1 MTSAFS
7 RLREKAGD
15 EGLRAR
21 RRERADDMTELNRLD
36 AHDAV
41 ARLQRREITAVELL
55 RACLERIA
63 AREAE
68 VRAFVRIDADAA
80 LAQAR
85 ALDAGPIRGPLHGLP
100 LGVKDLLDTAD
111 LPTAYGTPLYA
122 RHQPAADAA
131 AVALCREAG
140 AVIVGKT
147 VTTELA
153 YFTPGP
159 TRNPLALAYTP
170 GGSSSG
176 SAAAV
181 ADAMLPLALG
191 TQTAG
196 SIIRPAAYCGIVGF
210 KPSWG
215 RVPRTGLKGLSD
227 SLDTIGGFARSV
239 RDAALLAGVL
249 TSDTRLARCAEDAV
263 AAPRIGWCR
272 TPWWGAAD
280 ADAQSAFADA
290 QAALAPRAVASA
302 DPDLPDGFDTL
313 VDLQK
318 SVMAW
323 EMARSLSHERLRHRD
338 GLSAK
343 LCALI
348 DEGLAIDGTRHAC
361 NLATLAAWRARTDA
375 LFGDCDVIVAP
386 STTGEAPAGLE
397 ATGDPLF
404 CRAWTALGL
413 PCVHLPFAR
422 GAHGLP
428 VGVQLVGR
436 IGDDHRL
443 LAFARWTHERLRG

>member
-1 MTSAFS
+1 MT
-7 RLREKAGD
+7 D
-15 EGLRAR
+15 
-21 RRERADDMTELNRLD
+21 LNRLD
-36 AHDAV
+36 AHDAA
-41 ARLQRREITAVELL
+41 ARLARREITDVDLL

-63 AREAE
+63 EREAD

-85 ALDAGPIRGPLHGLP
+85 ALDAGPIRGSLHGLP

-131 AVALCREAG
+131 VVALCREAG

-153 YFTPGP
+153 YFNPGP
-159 TRNPLALAYTP
+159 THNPLALDHTP

-210 KPSWG
+210 KPSYG

-239 RDAALLAGVL
+239 RDTALLGGVL
-249 TSDTRLARCAEDAV
+249 AGDARLARCDAST

-272 TPWWGAAD
+272 TPWWGSAD
-280 ADAQSAFADA
+280 ADTQRTFADA
-290 QAALAPRAVASA
+290 QAVLAPQAAASA
-302 DPDLPDGFDTL
+302 DLALLPGFDTL
-313 VDLQK
+313 VGLQK
-318 SVMAW
+318 AVMAW
-323 EMARSLSHERLRHRD
+323 EMARSLSPERLRHRD
-338 GLSAK
+338 ALSAK
-343 LCALI
+343 LVALV
-348 DEGLAIDGTRHAC
+348 DEGLAINGALHA
-361 NLATLAAWRARTDA
+361 AHLAALAGWRARADA
-375 LFGDCDVIVAP
+375 LFDDCDVIVAP

-397 ATGDPLF
+397 ATGDPLY
-404 CRAWTALGL
+404 CRAWTLLGL

-436 IGDDHRL
+436 MGDDHRL
-443 LAFARWTHERLRG
+443 LAIAHWAHERLRG